1 MTPGLRALASLYGV
15 FRHRQADRAALADFQ
30 NRRLRDLVEHAYAR
44 VPYYRDL
51 FDRAGLQPGGV
62 RTARD
67 LRRLPVTAR
76 RDLQEQPVDR
86 IVARGMDPARL
97 ITRTTSGSSGQP
109 LAIRRTWL
117 ENHILQAVRI
127 RAMHAQGMR
136 ATDRVVTVAMDRP
149 PSPND
154 RIGHVNLLRS
164 LGLYRHRTVHC
175 LAPPP
180 EILDAVAAS
189 KPDILG
195 GFGGVLARVAELALE
210 GKGPAVRPRQVI
222 VGGDVLTPLMRRNL
236 HDAFRAPVLELYTC
250 VECMAIAS
258 ECPETGLLHL
268 AEDGVIVEV
277 LDGDVPAREGERG
290 EVVLTN
296 LHSFAMPFIRYRL
309 GDIVTKGPD
318 VCRCGQPYGTISAVQ
333 GRMIDYFQLP
343 GGRVMHPYQIV
354 FGLMSDTIRW
364 MRAYRLVQEREDRV
378 VLLAVAWQT
387 PSDDELQR
395 VRRSLSAALGPDV
408 EFDVRLVPEL
418 ELERTGKFRVSRSMV
433 RSAYDGLAWNRPSMS
448 SREAGVD
455 RS

>member
-1 MTPGLRALASLYGV
+1 MTSGLRALASLYGV
-15 FRHRQADRAALADFQ
+15 CRHRQADRAALVDFQ

-51 FDRAGLQPGGV
+51 FDRAGLQPGDV

-67 LRRLPVTAR
+67 LRRVPVTSR

-86 IVARGMDPARL
+86 IVARGVDPGRL

-117 ENHILQAVRI
+117 ENRIQQAIRI
-127 RAMHAQGMR
+127 RALHAQGMR
-136 ATDRVVTVAMDRP
+136 ATDRVVTVAIDRP
-149 PSPND
+149 PFAND

-164 LGLYRHRTVHC
+164 VGLYRHHVVNC

-180 EILDAVAAS
+180 EILDAIAAW

-195 GFGGVLARVAELALE
+195 GFGGVLARVAELALD
-210 GKGPAVRPRQVI
+210 GRQPTVRPRLVI
-222 VGGDVLTPLMRRNL
+222 VGGDVLTPLMRRHL
-236 HDAFRAPVLELYTC
+236 HDAFRSPVLELYTC

-258 ECPETGLLHL
+258 ECPETGHLHL

-277 LDGDVPAREGERG
+277 LNGDVPAREGERG
-290 EVVLTN
+290 EVVLTI
-296 LHSFAMPFIRYRL
+296 LHSYAMPFIRYRL

-318 VCRCGQPYGTISAVQ
+318 VCRCGKPYGTISAVQ

-343 GGRVMHPYQIV
+343 GGRIMHPYEIV
-354 FGLMSDTIRW
+354 FPLMTDTIRW

-378 VLLAVAWQT
+378 VLLAVASQT

-395 VRRSLSAALGPDV
+395 VRRTLSAALGADV
-408 EFDVRLVPEL
+408 ESDVQLVPEL
-418 ELERTGKFRVSRSMV
+418 ELERTGKFRVSRSMLN
-433 RSAYDGLAWNRPSMS
+433 SAYDGLAWNRPSMMPGGPGGG
-448 SREAGVD
+448 R
-455 RS
+455 